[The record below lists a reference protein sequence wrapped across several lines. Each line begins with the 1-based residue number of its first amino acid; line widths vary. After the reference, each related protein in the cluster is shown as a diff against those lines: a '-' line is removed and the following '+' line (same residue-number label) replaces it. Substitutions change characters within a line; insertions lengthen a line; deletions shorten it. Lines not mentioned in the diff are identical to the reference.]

1 MDQITSPA
9 ILVLVAKA
17 KEAEKNYREAEKAYE
32 KANDYEN
39 IIRLNLDHLDNPDRA
54 KQIFRTK
61 SQLPQCA
68 LMIANFCELKGS
80 KKEAIEFLVLG
91 GKRENAFVIAQ
102 SHQEMDEYAKII
114 LQIDERNIEEHLR
127 IAQYYEGKSQWGRA
141 GKHYEKS
148 EQLNKALKLYIQEG
162 ESSIPDMIDMVAKAK
177 LDALTHELVDYLM
190 GETDNIPKEPQH
202 TFKLYRALGN
212 TTQAVKIAVN
222 ISQQEQEIGNYKYAH
237 EILLDT
243 YKDIR
248 GSNNRIPF
256 ELYNKL
262 LLLHSYQLAKRLVK
276 LGNHLGAARLLIRV
290 CNNISLFPQN
300 MSNIM
305 TSCIGECSQS
315 GLKRQAYHW
324 ACVLIRP
331 ENIEQIPP
339 KFKSKIEGIAR
350 RPVKAEDEPEL
361 LTPCPA
367 CGFEIPEYKLDCPSC
382 KSLLPFCLASGK
394 HMVIED
400 YSKSPGCGLP
410 ANYSELKRVLEAE
423 PVCPMCATEVMP
435 IQVKVSDDA
444 RAEFKELMALMKDSA
459 DAPDEETADT
469 EATNQ

>member
-1 MDQITSPA
+1 
-9 ILVLVAKA
+9 
-17 KEAEKNYREAEKAYE
+17 
-32 KANDYEN
+32 
-39 IIRLNLDHLDNPDRA
+39 
-54 KQIFRTK
+54 
-61 SQLPQCA
+61 
-68 LMIANFCELKGS
+68 
-80 KKEAIEFLVLG
+80 
-91 GKRENAFVIAQ
+91 
-102 SHQEMDEYAKII
+102 
-114 LQIDERNIEEHLR
+114 
-127 IAQYYEGKSQWGRA
+127 
-141 GKHYEKS
+141 
-148 EQLNKALKLYIQEG
+148 
-162 ESSIPDMIDMVAKAK
+162 MIDMVAKAK
-177 LDALTHELVDYLM
+177 QDALTHELVDYLM

-243 YKDIR
+243 FKDIR

-256 ELYNKL
+256 ELNNKL
-262 LLLHSYQLAKRLVK
+262 MLLHSYQLAKRLVK

-331 ENIEQIPP
+331 ENIDQIPP

-350 RPVKAEDEPEL
+350 RPVKAEDEAEP

-367 CGFEIPEYKLDCPSC
+367 CGFEIPETKLDCPSC
-382 KSLLPFCLASGK
+382 KNLLPFCLASGK
-394 HMVIED
+394 HMLLQD
-400 YSKSPGCGLP
+400 YSKCPNCLMP
-410 ANYSELKRVLEAE
+410 CNYTEMKRVLEGE
-423 PVCPMCATEVMP
+423 PICPICSTEVMP

-444 RAEFKELMALMKDSA
+444 
-459 DAPDEETADT
+459 
-469 EATNQ
+469 